1 MRGLGSAIAFVA
13 VVFVIAFGAAGIVA
27 GMDAPLAG
35 GSRPELT
42 DRGDAL
48 LTPRLDQAQADVQ
61 ALADQVDAL
70 GVQARGALAALVGQQ
85 LGTVEAAIGSGDT
98 LVEDIG
104 ARTTALQGTF
114 ASMPV
119 VGTPAAGY
127 SLSPEVQAR
136 AARLQAALTATDGLA
151 DAWSRL
157 TTGSVAATKLSGLL
171 QDHVDAVLKAI
182 KLGRD
187 ASYKKAVTAMGP
199 VDDAMAAARTMRD
212 SLSKTVDVSTLD
224 AWLDR
229 TEDYD
234 VALRKLYAALR
245 DSNGRVTKAVRT
257 AITAE
262 EKAKSRLPPDARGL
276 VLIMSDIG
284 RGGMNDAVITIEEAR
299 GKLAEALA
307 PPSLDPDASPAP

>member
-1 MRGLGSAIAFVA
+1 MRGLGSALAFVA
-13 VVFVIAFGAAGIVA
+13 IVVVIAFGAAGIVA

-48 LTPRLDQAQADVQ
+48 VTPRLDQVQADVQ

-70 GVQARGALAALVGQQ
+70 GRQARGALAALVGQE
-85 LGTVEAAIGSGDT
+85 LDTTEEAITTGDA
-98 LVEDIG
+98 LVADIG
-104 ARTTALQGTF
+104 AKTTALQAAF
-114 ASMPV
+114 AAMPIV
-119 VGTPAAGY
+119 ATSAAGY

-157 TTGSVAATKLSGLL
+157 TTGSVAAAKLSGLL
-171 QDHVDAVLKAI
+171 QDHVDAVLKAAE
-182 KLGRD
+182 LGRK
-187 ASYKKAVTAMGP
+187 ASYRKAVTAMGP
-199 VDDAMAAARTMRD
+199 VDDAMAAARRMRD

-229 TEDYD
+229 TEAYD
-234 VALRKLYAALR
+234 VALRKLYTALR

-262 EKAKSRLPPDARGL
+262 QKAKERLPPDARGL

-307 PPSLDPDASPAP
+307 PASPYPDASPAP